1 MATPDGDI
9 VLAGKKKLQA
19 HIFQLKS
26 SSGYQRAPKDAPKS
40 ISYSLYI

>member
-1 MATPDGDI
+1 MATSDADM
-9 VLAGKKKLQA
+9 VLAGKKSQT

-26 SSGYQRAPKDAPKS
+26 SSGHQRAPKAAPKS

>member
-9 VLAGKKKLQA
+9 VLAGKKLQA

>member
-1 MATPDGDI
+1 MATSDADM
-9 VLAGKKKLQA
+9 VLAGKKLQT

-26 SSGYQRAPKDAPKS
+26 SSGHQRAPKAAPKS